1 MTLGIDSMTPV
12 LFEVTRIW
20 REIPQTYSL
29 EIMPQQNTGAFTF
42 YPGQF
47 NMLYVFGSGEIPIS
61 ISGNP
66 INRNTI
72 IHTIRSVGYT
82 SRAMTLLRPGE
93 QIGVRGP
100 FGTFWPVE
108 EAEGKD
114 VVIAAGGIGLAPLRP
129 LIYQMITERD
139 RFSSVTLLIGARAP
153 DELLY
158 SGEFDIWRKSGL
170 TIDVTVDKANE
181 QWHGTVG
188 VVTKLVGRAGF
199 DPPNTIAYVCG
210 PEIMIRFTAAE
221 FMKYGVAADQI
232 FISLERSM
240 ECGVG
245 LCGHCQFGPYFIC
258 KDGPVFQYAQVQ
270 NLLKIREL

>member
-139 RFSSVTLLIGARAP
+139 RFSSVTLLIGARA
-153 DELLY
+153 
-158 SGEFDIWRKSGL
+158 G
-170 TIDVTVDKANE
+170 
-181 QWHGTVG
+181 
-188 VVTKLVGRAGF
+188 
-199 DPPNTIAYVCG
+199 
-210 PEIMIRFTAAE
+210 
-221 FMKYGVAADQI
+221 
-232 FISLERSM
+232 
-240 ECGVG
+240 
-245 LCGHCQFGPYFIC
+245 
-258 KDGPVFQYAQVQ
+258 
-270 NLLKIREL
+270 